1 MRYIG
6 LDLHKRS
13 LEVCALDA
21 KGKRLFRLSVD
32 CDRTAL
38 EGFAR
43 KHLRKTDKL
52 AVEATTNTWAVAEIL
67 RPFVATVVVGN
78 PLQIKAIAQ
87 AKVKTDKID
96 AEVLAQLLRCD
107 YLPAVWHPDEHTQK
121 LRRLT
126 AVRAGLVGDRT
137 RLKNR
142 VQSLLAQ
149 LLIEPPVNVLFT
161 KQGLEWLRAA
171 ELPADD
177 RETVDRYL
185 RLYEAVETELGAVE
199 DQLMALAHRSDQAK
213 LLMTLPGVAHGVA
226 MSLIAALGDISRFK
240 DGDHAASYLGLV
252 PVTRQSGGKCYH
264 GPITKAGCPQ
274 TRAILIQAAQHAGSH
289 PGPIGAFFRRLRKRK
304 SHNVAVVAVARKLV
318 TIAFLMLKNGEPYR
332 YAKPDTVRAKLSAVR
347 RKAGEEPP
355 KKPGKQAAGAEPVAE
370 PAAGRLNATYRRSAL
385 PAAKSPEEWSA
396 GEHRALAAAGVTAFA
411 REVHTEPVKQPRAR
425 TKTKANSK
433 S

>member
-6 LDLHKRS
+6 LDLHKHS
-13 LEVCALDA
+13 LEVCALDG
-21 KGKRLFRLSVD
+21 KGKCLFRMSVA

-43 KHLRKTDKL
+43 KHLRKTDRL

-67 RPFVATVVVGN
+67 RPFVAAAVVGN

-126 AVRAGLVGDRT
+126 TVRSGLVGDRT

-142 VQSLLAQ
+142 VQCLLAQ

-161 KQGLEWLRAA
+161 KQGLEWLRSV
-171 ELPADD
+171 ELPPDD

-185 RLYEAVETELGAVE
+185 RLYEAVEKELGVVE
-199 DQLMALAHRSDQAK
+199 GQLMALAHKSHQAK

-226 MSLIAALGDISRFK
+226 MSLLAALGDISRFK

-252 PVTRQSGGKCYH
+252 PITRQSGGKCYH
-264 GPITKAGCPQ
+264 GRITKAGSAQ
-274 TRAILIQAAQHAGSH
+274 TRAMLTQAAQHAAAH

-304 SHNVAVVAVARKLV
+304 PHNVAVTAVARKLV
-318 TIAFLMLKNGEPYR
+318 TIAFLMLKNDEPYR
-332 YAKPDTVRAKLSAVR
+332 YAKPDTVRTKLNEVR

-355 KKPGKQAAGAEPVAE
+355 KEKSEKAANAEPI
-370 PAAGRLNATYRRSAL
+370 AGRLNATYRRSAL
-385 PAAKSPEEWSA
+385 PAAKSPEQWSA
-396 GEHRALAAAGVTAFA
+396 GENRALAAAGVTAFA
-411 REVHTEPVKQPRAR
+411 REVHAEPVKRPRAR
-425 TKTKANSK
+425 PKTKSK

>member
-6 LDLHKRS
+6 VDLHKRS

-21 KGKRLFRLSVD
+21 GGKRLFRMSVD

-38 EGFAR
+38 EEFAR

-52 AVEATTNTWAVAEIL
+52 AVEATTNTWSVTEIL
-67 RPFVATVVVGN
+67 RPFVAAVVVGN

-126 AVRAGLVGDRT
+126 TVRAGLVGDRT

-161 KQGLEWLRAA
+161 KQGLDWLRSV
-171 ELPADD
+171 ELPPDD

-185 RLYEAVETELGAVE
+185 RLYAAVEKELSEVE
-199 DQLMALAHRSDQAK
+199 DQLMVLAHKSHQAK

-226 MSLIAALGDISRFK
+226 MSLIAALGDIARFK

-264 GPITKAGCPQ
+264 GSITKAGCPQ
-274 TRAILIQAAQHAGSH
+274 TRAILIQAAQHAASH

-318 TIAFLMLKNGEPYR
+318 TIAFLMLKNDEPYR
-332 YAKPDTVRAKLSAVR
+332 YAKPDTVRAKLNAVR
-347 RKAGEEPP
+347 RKAGEAAP
-355 KKPGKQAAGAEPVAE
+355 KKPVKATESERV
-370 PAAGRLNATYRRSAL
+370 AGRLNATYRRSAL
-385 PAAKSPEEWSA
+385 PAAKGPEQWSA
-396 GEHRALAAAGVTAFA
+396 GEHRALAETDVTAFA
-411 REVHTEPVKQPRAR
+411 REVHAEPVKRPRASPKA
-425 TKTKANSK
+425 KTKS
-433 S
+433 

>member
-6 LDLHKRS
+6 LDLHKHT
-13 LEVCALDA
+13 LEVCALDG
-21 KGKRLFRLSVD
+21 KGKCLFRMTVA
-32 CDRTAL
+32 CDRKAL
-38 EGFAR
+38 DEFGR
-43 KHLRKTDKL
+43 KHLRKTDRL
-52 AVEATTNTWAVAEIL
+52 AVEATTNPWAVAEIL
-67 RPFVATVVVGN
+67 RPFVAAVVVGN

-126 AVRAGLVGDRT
+126 TVRAGLVGDRT

-142 VQSLLAQ
+142 VQCLLAQ

-161 KQGLEWLRAA
+161 KQGLEWLRSAD
-171 ELPADD
+171 LPPDD

-185 RLYEAVETELGAVE
+185 RLYEAVEKELDAVE
-199 DQLMALAHRSDQAK
+199 DQLMALAHKSHQAK

-226 MSLIAALGDISRFK
+226 MSLIAALGDTSRFK

-252 PVTRQSGGKCYH
+252 PITRQSGGKCYH
-264 GPITKAGCPQ
+264 GRITKAGCSQ
-274 TRAILIQAAQHAGSH
+274 TRAMLTQAAQHAATH

-304 SHNVAVVAVARKLV
+304 PPNVAVTAVARKLV
-318 TIAFLMLKNGEPYR
+318 TIAFLMLKGNEPYR
-332 YAKPDTVRAKLSAVR
+332 YAKPDTVRAKLNAVR
-347 RKAGEEPP
+347 RTAGEEPP
-355 KKPGKQAAGAEPVAE
+355 RKKTGKPAASAE

-385 PAAKSPEEWSA
+385 PAAKSPEQWSA
-396 GEHRALAAAGVTAFA
+396 GEHRALAEAGVTAFA
-411 REVHTEPVKQPRAR
+411 REVHAEPAKRSRAR
-425 TKTKANSK
+425 PKTKTKS
-433 S
+433 